1 MQLTHGRKVLVWDSI
16 DTSLAGIVHTWWEDN
31 KVTEPLKAFRR
42 VRWSLHQLRKIC
54 NASHLHLPLSQAL
67 CSPLVEKLGL
77 EYSKKDSAD
86 ITQLRTLA
94 VGAAASAEDPA

>member
-1 MQLTHGRKVLVWDSI
+1 MKLTHGRKVLVWDSI
-16 DTSLAGIVHTWWEDN
+16 DTSLTGIVSTWWEDN
-31 KVTEPLKAFRR
+31 KVTQPLKAFRR
-42 VRWSLHQLRKIC
+42 VRWSLHQLFNIC
-54 NASHLHLPLSQAL
+54 NASHLCLPFPQAL